1 MVLSKVSIQLSSF
14 TSTVMTL
21 FEKLR
26 CLLTFGQGVALPL
39 PEISAQTNPITLFEQ
54 WFNDAS
60 KSGILLPES
69 MSVSSCDESGQPS
82 SRMVL
87 LKEFDENGFVFYTNY
102 ASRKS
107 NDLTINSKI
116 ALLFHWSVLQRQ
128 IRIEG
133 VVEKVSSEQSEKYF
147 HSRDRGSQIGAWASK
162 QSAPLASKGDL
173 KKREA
178 YYTKKF
184 AGQQVPLPEFW
195 GGWRVKPHYIEFWQG
210 RANRL
215 HDRICF
221 EPCPDMIKDPKNA
234 ASMWRQFKLNP

>member
-1 MVLSKVSIQLSSF
+1 MLLSNEPILPTSF
-14 TSTVMTL
+14 KFTVMTL

-39 PEISAQTNPITLFEQ
+39 PDISEQTTPIELFGQ
-54 WFNDAS
+54 WFDDAK
-60 KSGILLPES
+60 KSGILLPEA
-69 MSVSSCDESGQPS
+69 MSVSSCDQNGQPS

-87 LKEFDENGFVFYTNY
+87 LKEFNDDGFVFYTNY

-107 NDLTINSKI
+107 QDLNENNKI
-116 ALLFHWSVLQRQ
+116 ALLFHWNVLQRQ
-128 IRIEG
+128 VRIEG
-133 VVEKVSSEQSEKYF
+133 RVEKVTPEQSEQYF

-162 QSAPLASKGDL
+162 QSSPLASKEAL
-173 KKREA
+173 KQSEA

-184 AGQQVPLPEFW
+184 AGQEVPLPEFW
-195 GGWRVKPHYIEFWQG
+195 GGWRIKPHYLEFWQG

-221 EPCPDMIKDPKNA
+221 EQEQNQDDKKVL
-234 ASMWRQFKLNP
+234 WHQFKLNP